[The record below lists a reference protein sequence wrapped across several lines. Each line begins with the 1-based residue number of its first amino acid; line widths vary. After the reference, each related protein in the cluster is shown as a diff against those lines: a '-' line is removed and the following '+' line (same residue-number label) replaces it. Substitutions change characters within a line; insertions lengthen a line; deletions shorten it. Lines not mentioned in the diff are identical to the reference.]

1 MSRQNNIQQASH
13 KMSPKAGKAF
23 GGRVRKALPMDV
35 DLLIMLGK
43 RCFYEAFNEV
53 TAPDDMEAYITS
65 TFQKSEIENQL
76 IDDRSLIY
84 IAEIGSDPA
93 GYAYSYPA
101 ITPDCIKDNAA
112 IQLVRLYLRKRYN
125 GRGVGDALMQ
135 TSIEESRSRGYLT
148 VWLSSWELNDRANAF
163 YRKWGFKV
171 VGRQKFT
178 VGSDIQNDYI
188 LSRKI

>member
-1 MSRQNNIQQASH
+1 
-13 KMSPKAGKAF
+13 
-23 GGRVRKALPMDV
+23 MDV

-53 TAPDDMEAYITS
+53 TAPEDMEAYITS
-65 TFQKSEIENQL
+65 TFQKPEIENQL

-135 TSIEESRSRGYLT
+135 TSIEGSRSRGYLT